1 MRSIIGS
8 ILFISALSSAIG
20 CSVAYTS
27 IREQE
32 DGSYILTES
41 RSRAF
46 KVQGQVYRCIAAG
59 EKLTCQLIA
68 RPRAK

>member
-1 MRSIIGS
+1 MRRIVTSTL
-8 ILFISALSSAIG
+8 LFAALTSVAG

-32 DGSYILTES
+32 DGTYILTES
-41 RSRAF
+41 KARAF
-46 KVQGQVYRCIAAG
+46 KVQGQVYRCSAEG
-59 EKLTCQLIA
+59 EKMTCQLIA